1 MDKSPNPTEQDLRET
16 LAPLLGTDPA
26 EIAPDANLVVLG
38 LSSLELMRLV
48 SGWRRAGVPAQFDA
62 LVADPTLNG
71 WLAHF
76 AGLADTAPAADSGA
90 AR

>member
-26 EIAPDANLVVLG
+26 EITPDANLVVLG

-76 AGLADTAPAADSGA
+76 AALAEPSAADSGA